1 MIKNKV
7 GAAILYKNITSTNAN
22 CFYGYLYLLMNFR
35 GIKKKFA

>member
-7 GAAILYKNITSTNAN
+7 GTAILYKNITTSNTN
-22 CFYGYLYLLMNFR
+22 CFYGYLSLLVYFR